1 MLLHYVSIELLI
13 FKLCRFILIL
23 TIFLHLLIPL
33 KIRSWISLGS
43 KVNLSL
49 IYLSASDTNN
59 INSTCYMPSTP
70 LMLFLYLKYL
80 ITSLPLTQCFLKDMV
95 AFFSSIHPF
104 FEYPLNDRSLSWAST
119 VNKTFLSIVT
129 TQRFRTFSVICN
141 GEKTCLSYRNT
152 IVCEFFF
159 TEFIQPFII
168 ANNFLWHILTD
179 DKITNTAFITLWKDT
194 YLRLSKYLWNIL
206 SRFLFSQVS
215 ILPHFSLYLGFC
227 QSIT

>member
-1 MLLHYVSIELLI
+1 MSDSVWPHGLQPTRLPCPWDSPDKNKGVGCHCL
-13 FKLCRFILIL
+13 
-23 TIFLHLLIPL
+23 LHLLIPL
-33 KIRSWISLGS
+33 KIRSWISLDS
-43 KVNLSL
+43 KVNLLL

-95 AFFSSIHPF
+95 AFFSPIHPF

-141 GEKTCLSYRNT
+141 VEKTCLCFRNT
-152 IVCEFFF
+152 TVCEFFF
-159 TEFIQPFII
+159 TEFIQPFIL
-168 ANNFLWHILTD
+168 ANNFLWHILTG

-206 SRFLFSQVS
+206 STQISF
-215 ILPHFSLYLGFC
+215 PLGIYFA
-227 QSIT
+227 SFFT